1 MRGDARHDLS
11 SSLSHP
17 TTSSELCFSQDLRK
31 ISSLIDSLGQELYV
45 HLTKHL
51 HPRPLLR
58 FGRACFWFD
67 RIDLIVMRIRGTD
80 DNCAE
85 RLLTRTRIRLVT

>member
-17 TTSSELCFSQDLRK
+17 TTSSELCFSQVLRK

-45 HLTKHL
+45 HFTKHL
-51 HPRPLLR
+51 HPRPSSDLGLPV
-58 FGRACFWFD
+58 FGL
-67 RIDLIVMRIRGTD
+67 IGSDLHADSWAR
-80 DNCAE
+80 
-85 RLLTRTRIRLVT
+85 

>member
-17 TTSSELCFSQDLRK
+17 TTSSELCFSQVLRK
-31 ISSLIDSLGQELYV
+31 ISSLIDSLEQELYV

-51 HPRPLLR
+51 HPRLILR
-58 FGRACFWFD
+58 FGLACFCFD
-67 RIDLIVMRIRGTD
+67 
-80 DNCAE
+80 
-85 RLLTRTRIRLVT
+85 